1 MVKFLYFYFIVAHG
15 WNRSSSIQNK
25 LENKTCN
32 ATPAK
37 VSSSVQPPSVTPKH
51 IGEAMSMQDPHYKP
65 NSSSQN
71 PFASLPR
78 FWKGKKFLELS
89 VSDMDLSHSVN
100 FGLMSPKYA
109 PTPPG
114 TPVSEEK
121 SSTLSVCHKVGKKLS
136 KSLPA
141 SPVLL
146 RKSKTL
152 YSNSSTVEV
161 PDSPRSIS
169 PGPSFSPPSSLSPF
183 EPDDSFSGY
192 NSVQE
197 QMSDCKLEDSC
208 SPYQETSK
216 IHLNTIAVP
225 RESSTVV
232 TFRTKTPSLCA
243 KLRRLSGESGFFS
256 VGDRNSN
263 CDLSLESY
271 HNQDDL
277 SSWTT
282 DSSAESQLNDSPSDT
297 DENGQCG
304 GRKRPSSYYSDDSC
318 CCCGNNSH
326 NCCEI
331 HLSSYPTASEGSS
344 TVPYINLPNCQ
355 KSETPSTVSEIVHCS
370 CQFCSSDSSCTSK
383 EPCLLKNASSHVES
397 TQPELEP
404 PSILSQ
410 GNNHSMARHVSSG
423 QSKTCDKGNKVI
435 KCLRTSPEV

>member
-1 MVKFLYFYFIVAHG
+1 MRNNLISCFVVAHG
-15 WNRSSSIQNK
+15 WPRPTLNQNK
-25 LENKTCN
+25 LDTKSY
-32 ATPAK
+32 ATP
-37 VSSSVQPPSVTPKH
+37 VEVPSSNTQTSAVTPKH

-65 NSSSQN
+65 NSGSQN

-89 VSDMDLSHSVN
+89 MSDIDLAHSVN
-100 FGLMSPKYA
+100 LALMSPKYA

-114 TPVSEEK
+114 TPVSQEK
-121 SSTLSVCHKVGKKLS
+121 ISNLTVCHNSGKKLS
-136 KSLPA
+136 KSLPT
-141 SPVLL
+141 SPVLQ
-146 RKSKTL
+146 RKSKTI

-183 EPDDSFSGY
+183 EPDESFSGY

-208 SPYQETSK
+208 NQYQEDSK
-216 IHLNTIAVP
+216 IHLDTVP

-263 CDLSLESY
+263 CDLSLDSY

-297 DENGQCG
+297 DDNGQNSG
-304 GRKRPSSYYSDDSC
+304 SGRKRPSSYYSDDSC
-318 CCCGNNSH
+318 CCCGSNSH
-326 NCCEI
+326 NCCDI
-331 HLSSYPTASEGSS
+331 RISSQVLSEGNS
-344 TVPYINLPNCQ
+344 TIPYINLPNCQ
-355 KSETPSTVSEIVHCS
+355 KSGMQSATSEINNYP
-370 CQFCSSDSSCTSK
+370 CQFCNAENSCITKGS
-383 EPCLLKNASSHVES
+383 CLLKELSSHVES
-397 TQPELEP
+397 IQAELEP
-404 PSILSQ
+404 SSTLSQ
-410 GNNHSMARHVSSG
+410 SSHHLARHTSTG
-423 QSKTCDKGNKVI
+423 QSKVCEKGNKII
-435 KCLRTSPEV
+435 KCMRTSSEI